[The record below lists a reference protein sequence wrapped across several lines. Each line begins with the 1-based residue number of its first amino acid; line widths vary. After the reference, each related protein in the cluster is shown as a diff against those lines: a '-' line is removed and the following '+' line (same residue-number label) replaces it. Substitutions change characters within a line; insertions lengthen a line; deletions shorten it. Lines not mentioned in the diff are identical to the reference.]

1 MIFFSSRISGKCKIF
16 FYPINR
22 PLFAVM
28 TFQLELI
35 NWYQN
40 NKRDLP
46 WRHTNDA
53 YTIWLSE
60 IILQQTRVEQGLPYF
75 NSFLENFPT
84 VSDFA
89 AATETKVLKLWQGLG
104 YYSRGRNMHATAQHV
119 VNNFGGKF
127 PTLHDELIK
136 LKGIGEY
143 TAAAIS
149 SFSSG
154 EARAVV
160 DGNVFRVL
168 ARYFGIETPINSPAG
183 KKEFFKLANELLYQE
198 DPATYNQSIME
209 FGAMQCKPKSPNCR
223 ICPLSQTC
231 VAFRENQVNLLP
243 VKLRKAAQKHRYISY
258 FICEN
263 EEEIL
268 VRERQSGDIW
278 QHLYD
283 FPSIETLDEV
293 NFNSSTFA
301 GTVTENFGEAAKFIP
316 LTSKRHIL
324 THQIIHINFF
334 LLKNYIFNFDKQK
347 ELNWVSLDRLNELP
361 QPKVIHDFVQ
371 EYLLKRN
378 GLTIQIPLDL

>member
-1 MIFFSSRISGKCKIF
+1 
-16 FYPINR
+16 
-22 PLFAVM
+22 M
-28 TFQLELI
+28 TFQIELI

-89 AATETKVLKLWQGLG
+89 AATETRVLKLWQGLG
-104 YYSRGRNMHATAQHV
+104 YYSRGRNMHATAQNV
-119 VNNFGGKF
+119 VNNFNGIF
-127 PTLHDELIK
+127 PTLHDDLIK

-168 ARYFGIETPINSPAG
+168 ARYFGIDTPINSPAG
-183 KKEFFKLANELLYQE
+183 KKEFFKLANELLYLE
-198 DPATYNQSIME
+198 DSATYNQAIME
-209 FGAMQCKPKSPNCR
+209 FGAIQCKPKSPNCGV
-223 ICPLSQTC
+223 CPLNQTC
-231 VAFRENQVNLLP
+231 FAFNHNQVNLLP
-243 VKLRKAAQKHRYISY
+243 VKLRKAAQKHRYLNY

-263 EEEIL
+263 EGEIL
-268 VRERQSGDIW
+268 VRERQAGDIW
-278 QHLYD
+278 QHLFD
-283 FPSIETLDEV
+283 FPSIETLEEV
-293 NFNSSTFA
+293 NFNSAGFA
-301 GTVTENFGEAAKFIP
+301 ETVAENFGVAARFTP
-316 LTSKRHIL
+316 LMSKRHIL

-347 ELNWVSLDRLNELP
+347 ELNWVSLERLNELP
-361 QPKVIHDFVQ
+361 QPKVIHDFIT